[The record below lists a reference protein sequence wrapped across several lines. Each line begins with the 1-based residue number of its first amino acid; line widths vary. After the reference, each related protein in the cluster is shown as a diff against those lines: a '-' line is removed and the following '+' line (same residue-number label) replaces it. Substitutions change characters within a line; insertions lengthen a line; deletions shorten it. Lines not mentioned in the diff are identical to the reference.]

1 MINNKINVPQ
11 LDKTKYMEIVYK
23 NFVCDSTNNDNVI
36 IIREILKR
44 YIGEHVIV
52 HPRNIHDDLFE
63 MLLPGDDFKTYVKFD
78 DIIKFI
84 CEKNN
89 FYNVLNQA
97 IIMTETTIETKNC
110 IDYESHMVV
119 IITIDDIVSYIDYM
133 DCRNEANR
141 MMKLIG

>member
-1 MINNKINVPQ
+1 MTKNKMNVPD

-23 NFVCDSTNNDNVI
+23 NFVCDSTQNDNVI

-44 YIGEHVIV
+44 YIGEHINV

-63 MLLPGDDFKTYVKFD
+63 MVLPGNNFKTYVKFD

-89 FYNVLNQA
+89 FYNYLDRA
-97 IIMTETTIETKNC
+97 FFMTEKIITTQNN
-110 IDYESHMVV
+110 IDHESFMVI
-119 IITIDDIVSYIDYM
+119 IITIDDIISYIEHIDHINYV
-133 DCRNEANR
+133 NR